1 MDINSGATPRVLRG
15 ILMLVHRVPFPPDR
29 GDKIRSFHILK
40 KLAQLGP
47 VHLAAFA
54 DDARDMGFADALK
67 PYTASRC
74 IQERRPNKGLA
85 AVQSLLKR
93 TPLSVELFDNPR
105 IRAYVRAKIASGII
119 DHVFVFSGQMAHY
132 VPTGFGG
139 GFTMDFVD
147 VDSAKFEAYAN
158 DLPFWNP
165 MHHVHAREGRLL
177 SGFEAR
183 IARRADI
190 STFVSEAEA
199 ALFRERTGL
208 RQDQVLSLGN
218 GVDLDFF
225 NPAADVAPIAGAS
238 GAPLMVFTGQMDY
251 RPNIDAV
258 VHFAKQ
264 VLPKIRAFQP
274 SARFIIV
281 GRNPSPEVQA
291 LAQIE
296 GITITGA
303 VDDVRGWVA
312 AADVVVAPLLLA
324 RGIQNKVLEA
334 MAMAKAVVASPAAA
348 EGIDAQAD
356 RDFRVATDASAMAS
370 AITDLLANPAKGQAM
385 GVAARAQM
393 VAHYS
398 WDAQLARLP
407 EFMGL

>member
-1 MDINSGATPRVLRG
+1 MDMNSGDTPRHSRG
-15 ILMLVHRVPFPPDR
+15 ILMLVHRIPFPPDR

-47 VHLAAFA
+47 VHVAAFA
-54 DDARDMGFADALK
+54 DDARDMGFANALK

-74 IQERRPNKGLA
+74 IQERRPNKAMA
-85 AVQSLLKR
+85 AAQSLLKR

-105 IRAYVRAKIASGII
+105 IRAYVRAKIASGNI

-147 VDSAKFEAYAN
+147 VDSAKFEAYAA

-177 SGFEAR
+177 SRFEAR
-183 IARRADI
+183 IARRADF

-199 ALFRERTGL
+199 TLFRERTGL
-208 RQDQVLSLGN
+208 RADQVLSLGN

-225 NPAADVAPIAGAS
+225 NPAAHVAPIADLS
-238 GAPLMVFTGQMDY
+238 DAPSMVFTGQMDY

-258 VHFAKQ
+258 AHFAQ
-264 VLPKIRAFQP
+264 DVLPKIRAIH
-274 SARFIIV
+274 SGARFIIV
-281 GRNPSPEVQA
+281 GRNPAPEVQE

-296 GITITGA
+296 GVMVTGA

-312 AADVVVAPLLLA
+312 AADVVLAPLLLA

-334 MAMAKAVVASPAAA
+334 MAMAKPVVASPAAA
-348 EGIDAQAD
+348 EGIDAQAG
-356 RDFRVATDASAMAS
+356 RDFIVAADASAMAE
-370 AITDLLANPAKGQAM
+370 AVIDLLANPAKGQEM
-385 GVAARAQM
+385 GAAARAQM